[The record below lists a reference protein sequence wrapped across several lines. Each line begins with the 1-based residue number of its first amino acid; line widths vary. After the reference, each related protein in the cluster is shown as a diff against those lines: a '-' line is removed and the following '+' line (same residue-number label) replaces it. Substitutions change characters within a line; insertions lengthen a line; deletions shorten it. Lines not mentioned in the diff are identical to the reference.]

1 MNNDYPD
8 PLRVIHEEDTV
19 RIIEPTGKTSVTI
32 HTAIKEDTRPFKVQF
47 FRSTQEIKDST
58 GKTVARTTDPEM
70 AEHICKLL
78 IAHTLIEAR
87 KAAAVAQKGTQP

>member
-1 MNNDYPD
+1 MTTNHPD

-32 HTAIKEDTRPFKVQF
+32 HTAIKEDTRPFRVQF
-47 FRSTQEIKDST
+47 FRSTQEIKDSS

-78 IAHTLIEAR
+78 IAHKMWTANKTGVMPAE
-87 KAAAVAQKGTQP
+87 